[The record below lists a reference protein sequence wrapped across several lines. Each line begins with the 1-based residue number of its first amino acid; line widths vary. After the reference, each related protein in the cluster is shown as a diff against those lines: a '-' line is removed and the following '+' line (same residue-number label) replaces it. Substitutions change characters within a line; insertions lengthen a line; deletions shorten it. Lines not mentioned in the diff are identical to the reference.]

1 MPKIKSHKSK
11 IINEVKVTFRADD
24 PALAAE
30 LVADCFYELGV
41 KGVAFEG
48 RDLCEA
54 PAEGWGE
61 EADAG
66 PRTPAVIAYFPVPP
80 DPPFESLHECLAA
93 LSARTGIRT
102 RVTCRPVAESDWA
115 HAWKAHFHPQRID
128 DGVVVKPTWRDYR
141 PGPGETVIEIDPGMA
156 FGTGTH
162 PTTALCIRMI
172 RAHLKPGN
180 AVLDIGTGSGI
191 LLIAA
196 AKFGAGRLMG
206 VDSDPVAVDIAAENL
221 RRNGAHPDRFTVI
234 NGHLADP
241 APAGPAGGFDLVVA
255 NILTEVILELL
266 PSLPRVLRP
275 GGIFVG
281 SGIIAENRELVMGAM
296 TTPRYGE
303 DAAPWTMVDSA
314 EEDGW
319 AVVVGRLTAPA
330 GSGGRRNRFP
340 SGDAGTG
347 PG

>member
-1 MPKIKSHKSK
+1 MPKIKNHQSK
-11 IINEVKVTFRADD
+11 IINEVKVTLDADD

-30 LVADCFYELGV
+30 LVADCFHELGV

-48 RDLCEA
+48 RDLFEA
-54 PAEGWGE
+54 PIEGWGE
-61 EADAG
+61 DADAG
-66 PRTPAVIAYFPVPP
+66 PRTPAVIAYFPEPP
-80 DPPFESLHECLAA
+80 DPPLETLHERLDV
-93 LSARTGIRT
+93 LSGRTGIRT
-102 RVTCRPVAESDWA
+102 RVTRRPVAESDWA
-115 HAWKAHFHPQRID
+115 HAWKDHFHPHRID

-162 PTTALCIRMI
+162 PTTALCIRML
-172 RAHLKPGN
+172 RAYITPGD

-196 AKFGAGRLMG
+196 AKFGAGQLVG
-206 VDSDPVAVDIAAENL
+206 IDSDPVAVGIAAENL
-221 RRNGAHPDRFTVI
+221 RRNGVDPGRFTVA
-234 NGHLADP
+234 NGNLADGVTP
-241 APAGPAGGFDLVVA
+241 PAGGFDLVVA

-266 PSLPRVLRP
+266 PALPRLPRP

-281 SGIIAENRELVMGAM
+281 SGIIAENRELVTGAM
-296 TTPRYGE
+296 TISGE
-303 DAAPWTMVDSA
+303 GGSAARWTMVDSA

-330 GSGGRRNRFP
+330 ELRARRDRSP